1 MHTSAFPHPTV
12 FDLGGQWRLD
22 GPAEDGSPLSCPA
35 TVPGDVHGALFSAGL
50 MPDPFWGRNE
60 ERVQWVATRDWTF
73 SRTFDVPEEFL
84 RHGSV
89 ILRLEDCDT
98 FASVF
103 VNGRKLGET
112 RDRFQ
117 RWDFDAKPALRAG
130 RNEIRLVFAS
140 AWRTG
145 DALAARAHRRYPM
158 SMDDST
164 WFTNAAFIR
173 KPACHR
179 GWDWGLA
186 QMTTGPCGRVELVA
200 SDGDR
205 IDQVFCEQ
213 AFDEAMSH
221 CTLRVHAVLETGED
235 VVNVVEIDD
244 PPLWWPN
251 GAGERRFFEYAVPV
265 AGRTLRGRI
274 GLRKLELDTA
284 GGAVTF
290 KVNGRP
296 IFMKGAN
303 WIPCDAFDVRQTPAR
318 YRDLLESAVAANM
331 NMLRLWGGGQ
341 YEKDVFYDLCDELGL
356 LVWHD
361 QMFSCATY
369 PADKAFL
376 ADVRAETEY
385 QVRRLR
391 DHACIALWCGD
402 NECVGAAR
410 GWFGNVITPEER
422 PSYIEETKAR
432 HAVQE
437 AATRAADPT
446 RRFWPSSPCAGTAD
460 FDHDAWHDDSRGD
473 MHVWTVWFENKLFD
487 DYRVYRPRF
496 CSEFG
501 FQSFPSL
508 DVARTF
514 CELDGAAAPGPAALS
529 GNPDFE
535 WHQKCSGG
543 NRRVLDT
550 MARLF
555 PTPCDAADTLYL
567 SQVQQALAIQT
578 AVEAWRPL
586 RPHCMGTLY
595 WQLNDLWPVSS
606 WSSIEYG
613 GKWKHLHYHAR
624 RFYAPIAITAKPSGD
639 GRDIEIWAV
648 NDTAHA
654 VSAAATVRLLA
665 FDGAVL
671 GRETFRATLPP
682 DAATLLV
689 SRPLGDCGDEAER
702 AGRFLALELE
712 GAPRNEFFF
721 ASFKDAPLA
730 DATVTAA
737 FDGFRVT
744 LSTDAPAFFVW
755 ANATG
760 ICGEFDDNSFTL
772 LPGEPRTLVFTP
784 KDAATTPEAFRR
796 AFAVSHLHANHSA
809 KPL

>member
-402 NECVGAAR
+402 NECLSSVDWGHKPQEQRYA
-410 GWFGNVITPEER
+410 
-422 PSYIEETKAR
+422 ETANWVVLNR
-432 HAVQE
+432 AIADAV
-437 AATRAADPT
+437 RAADPT
-446 RRFWPSSPCAGTAD
+446 RLFWPSSPCAAPGDFRHNNRNLGSGDTHYWDVWHGGSD
-460 FDHDAWHDDSRGD
+460 FDAY
-473 MHVWTVWFENKLFD
+473 
-487 DYRVYRPRF
+487 YRHQPRF

-501 FQSFPSL
+501 FQSLPSPET
-508 DVARTF
+508 VRSFAS
-514 CELDGAAAPGPAALS
+514 EKDGDLNLYSPVM
-529 GNPDFE
+529 D
-535 WHQKCSGG
+535 WHQKCWRG
-543 NRRVLDT
+543 NAAIFGMFGRYFRMPRGFD
-550 MARLF
+550 
-555 PTPCDAADTLYL
+555 DALYL
-567 SQVQQALAIQT
+567 SQVQQAEAIRT
-578 AVEAWRPL
+578 GVEYWRSL
-586 RPHCMGTLY
+586 RPYCMGTIY
-595 WQLNDLWPVSS
+595 WQLNDDWPVAS
-606 WSSIEYG
+606 WASLEWG
-613 GKWKHLHYHAR
+613 GRWKALHHCP
-624 RFYAPIAITAKPSGD
+624 AP
-639 GRDIEIWAV
+639 
-648 NDTAHA
+648 
-654 VSAAATVRLLA
+654 VSVVTP
-665 FDGAVL
+665 FS
-671 GRETFRATLPP
+671 PC
-682 DAATLLV
+682 
-689 SRPLGDCGDEAER
+689 S
-702 AGRFLALELE
+702 
-712 GAPRNEFFF
+712 F
-721 ASFKDAPLA
+721 A
-730 DATVTAA
+730 
-737 FDGFRVT
+737 
-744 LSTDAPAFFVW
+744 
-755 ANATG
+755 
-760 ICGEFDDNSFTL
+760 
-772 LPGEPRTLVFTP
+772 
-784 KDAATTPEAFRR
+784 
-796 AFAVSHLHANHSA
+796 
-809 KPL
+809 